1 MPSSDK
7 PAAPTHPKH
16 FKEIDWVKK
25 VMNTF
30 RKAAN
35 DDDLRPDFRRRQLKK
50 DEALRRRIELEL
62 SRKRLSG
69 SRVFR
74 RGKATP
80 GTVMYLKPGEP
91 ILCKRSTT
99 AYEAARLMSARRE
112 NCVLVVDNEGHLEGI
127 FTAKDLAFRIV
138 GASLSA
144 NVVTIDQIMTP
155 DPICTHVNSP
165 SHEALNLMV
174 EKGFRHL
181 PILDDNDSVVGVLDI
196 TKAYAQQMEKLE
208 RLHDSSHKLY
218 EALDKVHLEMDL
230 SDQPQHVFE
239 YFSDLKFKM
248 DGPKIESVLDNTTVP
263 VMTTNRTS
271 VYDATLLMKKHGTT
285 AVLIRD
291 PNEGVT
297 GIFTSKDVV
306 LRVISAGLDP
316 KNCSLVRVMTPR
328 PDVVLVDTTIQTALR
343 RMFDGNYLNL
353 PIEEGGEIVAI
364 VDVLKL
370 TYATLNQIKKINS
383 NIPQENLNSE
393 SDDSQGPAWNK
404 FWTTLDNEDS
414 VSVHSGSHPS
424 DFHLRHSDI
433 TPQDSV
439 SLVNADRVSS
449 PQTPL
454 LINEGDFVFKFKSP
468 VVPERVHRITLR
480 QDGGL
485 QDLRGL
491 INNKLDVHELEA
503 LTGSCPGSG
512 ATSETSESYSLSYRD
527 DDGDLVSLTTDN
539 DLVDCIFLNKAIN
552 IHKADLFLHE
562 SHQKNSVVKKDEV
575 KEDTRVELSQPDFI
589 PGIPNTLLLS
599 GVVGLTSIVAAA
611 LYVRNRR

>member
-1 MPSSDK
+1 MPPSDK
-7 PAAPTHPKH
+7 PAARSRPKQ

-25 VMNTF
+25 VMATF
-30 RKAAN
+30 RKAA
-35 DDDLRPDFRRRQLKK
+35 DDDQRPDFRRRQLKK
-50 DEALRRRIELEL
+50 DDALRRRIELEL

-74 RGKATP
+74 KGKATP

-144 NVVTIDQIMTP
+144 NAVTIDQIMTP
-155 DPICTHVNSP
+155 DPVCTHVNSP

-181 PILDDNDSVVGVLDI
+181 PILDDKEAVVGVLDI

-218 EALDKVHLEMDL
+218 EALDNVHSEMDL
-230 SDQPQHVFE
+230 SDQPRHVFE
-239 YFSDLKFKM
+239 YFNDLKLKM
-248 DGPKIESVLDNTTVP
+248 DGPTIDSVLDDSTVP
-263 VMTTNRTS
+263 VMTNNRTS
-271 VYDATLLMKKHGTT
+271 VYEATILMKKHKTT

-328 PDVVLVDTTIQTALR
+328 PDVVLANTTIQNALR
-343 RMFDGNYLNL
+343 RMFDGHYLNL
-353 PIEEGGEIVAI
+353 PIEEDGEIVAI

-370 TYATLNQIKKINS
+370 TYATLNQIKKISS
-383 NIPQENLNSE
+383 NVPQEPFNPE
-393 SDDSQGPAWNK
+393 VEEQQGPAWNK

-414 VSVHSGSHPS
+414 ASAHSGSHPS
-424 DFHLRHSDI
+424 DFHLRQSDI

-439 SLVNADRVSS
+439 SLVNADRISS

-454 LINEGDFVFKFKSP
+454 LLNEGEFVFKFKSP
-468 VVPERVHRITLR
+468 VVPERVHRITLK
-480 QDGGL
+480 QDGDL
-485 QDLRGL
+485 HDLRGL
-491 INNKLDVHELEA
+491 INNKLDVHEVEA
-503 LTGSCPGSG
+503 LTGSGPASEP
-512 ATSETSESYSLSYRD
+512 ASETFKSYALSYRD
-527 DDGDLVSLTTDN
+527 DDGDLVSLTTDD
-539 DLVDCIFLNKAIN
+539 DLVDCIYLNKAMN

-562 SHQKNSVVKKDEV
+562 SHEKFAASKKSKL
-575 KEDTRVELSQPDFI
+575 KERAHKEL
-589 PGIPNTLLLS
+589 PGAGYVPGVPNALLLS
-599 GVVGLTSIVAAA
+599 GAVGFVSILAAA

>member
-7 PAAPTHPKH
+7 PAARSHPKQ

-25 VMNTF
+25 IMATF
-30 RKAAN
+30 RKAT
-35 DDDLRPDFRRRQLKK
+35 DDDQRPDFRRRQLKK
-50 DEALRRRIELEL
+50 DDALRRRIELEL

-112 NCVLVVDNEGHLEGI
+112 NCVLVVDNDGHLEGI

-138 GASLSA
+138 GSSLSA
-144 NVVTIDQIMTP
+144 NAVTIDQIMTP
-155 DPICTHVNSP
+155 DPVCTHVNSP

-181 PILDDNDSVVGVLDI
+181 PILDDKEAVVGVLDI

-218 EALDKVHLEMDL
+218 EALDNVHSEMDL
-230 SDQPQHVFE
+230 SDQPRHVFE
-239 YFSDLKFKM
+239 YFNDLKLKM
-248 DGPKIESVLDNTTVP
+248 DGPTVDSVLDDSTVP
-263 VMTTNRTS
+263 VMTSNRTS
-271 VYDATLLMKKHGTT
+271 VYEATLLMKKHKTT

-328 PDVVLVDTTIQTALR
+328 PDVVLADTTIQNALR
-343 RMFDGNYLNL
+343 RMFDGHYLNL
-353 PIEEGGEIVAI
+353 PIEEDGEIVAI

-370 TYATLNQIKKINS
+370 TYATLNQIKKISS
-383 NIPQENLNSE
+383 NAPQEPFNPEAHNH
-393 SDDSQGPAWNK
+393 QGPAWNK

-414 VSVHSGSHPS
+414 ISAHSGSHPS
-424 DFHLRHSDI
+424 DFLLRQSEI

-439 SLVNADRVSS
+439 SLVNADRISS
-449 PQTPL
+449 PQTPI

-468 VVPERVHRITLR
+468 IVPERVHRVTLR
-480 QDGGL
+480 HDGDL
-485 QDLRGL
+485 NDLRGL
-491 INNKLDVHELEA
+491 INIKLDVHEVEA
-503 LTGSCPGSG
+503 LAGSNFNSN
-512 ATSETSESYSLSYRD
+512 SETTNGYALSYRD
-527 DDGDLVSLTTDN
+527 DDGDLVSLTTN
-539 DLVDCIFLNKAIN
+539 DDLMDCIYLNRAMN
-552 IHKADLFLHE
+552 IHKADLYLHE
-562 SHQKNSVVKKDEV
+562 SPEKRAVLKKSTLKADDSANLPNS
-575 KEDTRVELSQPDFI
+575 DFI
-589 PGIPNTLLLS
+589 PGVPNALLLS
-599 GVVGLTSIVAAA
+599 GAVGFASILAAA
-611 LYVRNRR
+611 LYVKNRR